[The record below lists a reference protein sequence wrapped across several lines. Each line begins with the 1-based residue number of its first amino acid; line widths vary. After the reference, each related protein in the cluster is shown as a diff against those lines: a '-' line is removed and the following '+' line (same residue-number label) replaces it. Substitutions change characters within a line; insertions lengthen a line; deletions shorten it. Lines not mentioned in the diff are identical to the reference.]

1 MKKKLYRSRSDKKL
15 FGVIGGLAQY
25 FDVDSTMLRVV
36 YVLLSVFV
44 LGSPIIIYL
53 LCALIMPEEP
63 DNFGGNNYQ
72 QGNYTDIN

>member
-1 MKKKLYRSRSDKKL
+1 MKKKLYRSRNDKKI

-36 YVLLSVFV
+36 YVLLSLFV

-53 LCALIMPEEP
+53 ICAIIMPEEP
-63 DNFGGNNYQ
+63 DDFGPNNYQ
-72 QGNYTDIN
+72 QGNYRDIN